1 MGASRTWGAAVACRT
16 VWMSIGGISSLKSGP
31 SSAMPCL
38 ERRRL
43 GIQSANSPPRAR
55 FCRRSQFTHE
65 FEWNVG
71 AVNPICPLGTVSLYL
86 SVQLFNRSEFIFR
99 QWTPNDCLQINIASF
114 RHEISICQAS
124 RSDTAQT
131 IFLPSKRFSLLCPL
145 GASLC
150 YRSRCYNNH
159 LEEEHTRIEDLRNRN
174 MLRTP
179 PNTPMCWKGLP

>member
-55 FCRRSQFTHE
+55 FCRRSQFAHE

-71 AVNPICPLGTVSLYL
+71 ALNPICPLGTVSLYL
-86 SVQLFNRSEFIFR
+86 SVQLFNRSEV
-99 QWTPNDCLQINIASF
+99 
-114 RHEISICQAS
+114 H
-124 RSDTAQT
+124 
-131 IFLPSKRFSLLCPL
+131 LPSVDSERLPANQYRFFPARNLHMPREPVRSSPDNLFAEQALQSPLPTGRKLVLSL
-145 GASLC
+145 A
-150 YRSRCYNNH
+150 
-159 LEEEHTRIEDLRNRN
+159 
-174 MLRTP
+174 MLQQP
-179 PNTPMCWKGLP
+179 P